1 MKQQLKS
8 MNIYIYI
15 YLYKETK
22 TEAYYAR
29 KQETKLNKLGLG
41 FLGRIMCMHEQA
53 CVRIIK
59 PTYVAKNMH
68 MWVLA

>member
-8 MNIYIYI
+8 MNIYI

-29 KQETKLNKLGLG
+29 KQETKSTKLGLG
-41 FLGRIMCMHEQA
+41 FLGKVMCTHEKA
-53 CVRIIK
+53 CVHIIK

-68 MWVLA
+68 IRVLA